1 MKLETAKRLHD
12 AMGACRELQA
22 ICAGQTRES
31 YLSNRL
37 LNLSVW
43 KLLEIVGEALR
54 QAEMTDSSLVERIA
68 DLRAIVNTRHRI
80 THGYDSVNFNL
91 LWDIV
96 QYEISPLEETLR
108 GLLSEDYP
116 KSDTGRPKPDES
128 H

>member
-1 MKLETAKRLHD
+1 MKLETAKRLLD
-12 AMGACRELQA
+12 AMRACRELQD

-43 KLLEIVGEALR
+43 KLVEIVGEALR
-54 QAEMTDSSLVERIA
+54 QAEMTDPSLVERIA

-96 QYEISPLEETLR
+96 QVEIPPLEETLR
-108 GLLSEDYP
+108 ALVNEAPDVSESRE
-116 KSDTGRPKPDES
+116 KS
-128 H
+128 

>member
-12 AMGACRELQA
+12 AIGACRELRD
-22 ICAGQTRES
+22 ICAGQTRET

-43 KLLEIVGEALR
+43 KLVEIVGEALR
-54 QAEMTDSSLVERIA
+54 QAEVSNPSLVERIP

-80 THGYDSVNFNL
+80 VHGYDRVNFNL

-96 QYEISPLEETLR
+96 QVEIPPLEETLR
-108 GLLSEDYP
+108 MLVNEA
-116 KSDTGRPKPDES
+116 PDVSTPREQS
-128 H
+128 